1 MIKHTISGEDRNK
14 LFDIVAALRAAMVYE
29 DGTIRMTDELRNEI
43 VSSLDGIYKNT
54 IEGEEF
60 NRICDPLIKI
70 IVNNV
75 VAE

>member
-14 LFDIVAALRAAMVYE
+14 LFDIIDALRASMVYE
-29 DGTIRMTDELRNEI
+29 DGTIRMTDEVRDMM

-60 NRICDPLIKI
+60 NGICDPLIKI